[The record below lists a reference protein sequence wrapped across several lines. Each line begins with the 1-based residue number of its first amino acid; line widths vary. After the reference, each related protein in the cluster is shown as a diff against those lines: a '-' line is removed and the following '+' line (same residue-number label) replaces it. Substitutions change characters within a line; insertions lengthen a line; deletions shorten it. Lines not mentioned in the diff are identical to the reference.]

1 MVSASHCRPTWVEID
16 LAACVH
22 NVRRIRDRV
31 GRREIWPVVKAD
43 AYGHGAVRVAQVLV
57 REQVAGFCVATA
69 TEGRELRQNGVA
81 IPILVMAGLSPG
93 GADDPFEM
101 VVEYGLTAAVPD
113 ATTAERLA
121 EAARRMAIGPA
132 AAHLKIDTGMGRI
145 GVSTDQ
151 VLSLA
156 AAMRA
161 EPVLSFDGLFSN
173 LATAD
178 SYRPEDPG
186 VALVVAQVE
195 QFREIC
201 RALEAESNLPKVRT
215 LANSAA
221 TGHHPSSWDGIA
233 FTGVRPGLAIYGAT
247 LTPDA
252 PSFELRPA
260 MRWMTEISSVRR
272 LPEGATVGYGRGT
285 VLRRPSR
292 IAVLP
297 LGYHDGL
304 PRVLGSG
311 AEVLVRGR
319 RVPLIG
325 RISMDITLVDVTDVT
340 AAAPGDP
347 VVLFGGTPGSDEGA
361 GGRDAVYAETLA
373 AAVGAVAGGRKL
385 EQEDEQEETPRQASL
400 QSAPPTVEEVAAWA
414 GTIPHE
420 ILSRVA
426 PRVPRRYL
434 DSAASG
440 GTLQ

>member
-1 MVSASHCRPTWVEID
+1 MLVSRCRPTRVEID

-22 NVRRIRDRV
+22 NLRRIRERV

-43 AYGHGAVRVAQVLV
+43 AYGHGAVRVAQVLA

-69 TEGRELRQNGVA
+69 TEGRELRQNGIA
-81 IPILVMAGLSPG
+81 TPILVMAGLSPG
-93 GADDPFEM
+93 GPDDPFEM

-132 AAHLKIDTGMGRI
+132 AVHLKIDTGMGRI

-151 VLSLA
+151 AVSLA
-156 AAMRA
+156 AAIRA
-161 EPVLSFDGLFSN
+161 EPALSFDGMFSN

-178 SYRPEDPG
+178 SYRSDDPG
-186 VALVVAQVE
+186 AALVEAQVE
-195 QFREIC
+195 QFREVC
-201 RALEAESNLPKVRT
+201 SALEAESNLPKVRT
-215 LANSAA
+215 LANSSA
-221 TGHHPSSWDGIA
+221 TCHHPSSWDDIA

-247 LTPDA
+247 LTPDS
-252 PSFELRPA
+252 PRLTLRPA
-260 MRWMTEISSVRR
+260 MRWVTEIASVRR
-272 LPEGATVGYGRGT
+272 LPEGATVGYGCVT

-304 PRVLGSG
+304 PRILGSR

-319 RVPLIG
+319 RAPLIG

-347 VVLFGGTPGSDEGA
+347 VVLFGAAPASEDES
-361 GGRDAVYAETLA
+361 GGRDAIYADTLA
-373 AAVGAVAGGRKL
+373 AAVGAVAG
-385 EQEDEQEETPRQASL
+385 EQKNEPDETLRSAS
-400 QSAPPTVEEVAAWA
+400 SRFTPPTVEEVAAWA
-414 GTIPHE
+414 ETIPHE

-440 GTLQ
+440 GAVR

>member
-1 MVSASHCRPTWVEID
+1 MTVSRCRPTRVEID

-22 NVRRIRDRV
+22 NLRRIRERV
-31 GRREIWPVVKAD
+31 SRREIWPVVKAD
-43 AYGHGAVRVAQVLV
+43 AYGHGAVRVAQVLA

-69 TEGRELRQNGVA
+69 TEGRELRQSGIATPV
-81 IPILVMAGLSPG
+81 LVMAGLSPG
-93 GADDPFEM
+93 GADDAFEM

-132 AAHLKIDTGMGRI
+132 AVHLKIDTGMGRI

-151 VLSLA
+151 AVSLA
-156 AAMRA
+156 AAVRA
-161 EPVLSFDGLFSN
+161 EPALSFDGLFSN

-186 VALVVAQVE
+186 SGFVVAQIE
-195 QFREIC
+195 QFREVC
-201 RALEAESNLPKVRT
+201 GSLEAEGNLPKVRT

-221 TGHHPSSWDGIA
+221 ACHHPSSWENLA

-252 PSFELRPA
+252 PRLALRPA
-260 MRWMTEISSVRR
+260 MRWTTEIAAVRR
-272 LPEGATVGYGRGT
+272 LPEGATVGYGC
-285 VLRRPSR
+285 VAELRRPSR

-304 PRVLGSG
+304 PRVLDSR

-319 RVPLIG
+319 RAPLIG

-340 AAAPGDP
+340 AAAPGDC
-347 VVLFGGTPGSDEGA
+347 VVLFGAEPVSDDES
-361 GGRDAVYAETLA
+361 GGRDAIYADTLST
-373 AAVGAVAGGRKL
+373 AVSGVAG
-385 EQEDEQEETPRQASL
+385 DEQEKTPRRARPRSG
-400 QSAPPTVEEVAAWA
+400 APSVEDVAAWA

-420 ILSRVA
+420 ILSRVGT
-426 PRVPRRYL
+426 RVPKQYL

-440 GTLQ
+440 GTSR

>member
-1 MVSASHCRPTWVEID
+1 V
-16 LAACVH
+16 LA
-22 NVRRIRDRV
+22 
-31 GRREIWPVVKAD
+31 
-43 AYGHGAVRVAQVLV
+43 

-69 TEGRELRQNGVA
+69 SEGRELRQSGIA
-81 IPILVMAGLSPG
+81 TPILVMAGLSPG
-93 GADDPFEM
+93 GTDDPFEM

-121 EAARRMAIGPA
+121 EAARRMTIGPA
-132 AAHLKIDTGMGRI
+132 AVHLKIDTGMGRI

-151 VLSLA
+151 AVALA
-156 AAMRA
+156 AALRA
-161 EPVLSFDGLFSN
+161 EPALSFDGLFSN

-178 SYRPEDPG
+178 SYRADDPG
-186 VALVVAQVE
+186 VALVPAQIA
-195 QFREIC
+195 QFREVC
-201 RALEAESNLPKVRT
+201 TALETEGNLPKVRT

-221 TGHHPSSWDGIA
+221 TCHHPSSWDDIA

-252 PSFELRPA
+252 PRLELRPA
-260 MRWMTEISSVRR
+260 MRWLTEIASVRR
-272 LPEGATVGYGRGT
+272 LPEGATVGYGCVT

-304 PRVLGSG
+304 PRVLGSR

-319 RVPLIG
+319 RAPLIG
-325 RISMDITLVDVTDVT
+325 RISMDIALVDVTDVT
-340 AAAPGDP
+340 AASPGDS
-347 VVLFGGTPGSDEGA
+347 VVLFGGTPGSDEES
-361 GGRDAVYAETLA
+361 GGRDSTYAGTLA
-373 AAVGAVAGGRKL
+373 AAVDAVAG
-385 EQEDEQEETPRQASL
+385 QEPGERPKTPRRS
-400 QSAPPTVEEVAAWA
+400 SRNFEPPAVEEVAAWA
-414 GTIPHE
+414 ETIPHE

-440 GTLQ
+440 GTVR